1 MHSARPAPILLAHY
15 GENWIRGS
23 ERTLLDLL
31 THVDR
36 DRFLP
41 ILWCNGEMVAD
52 EARKL
57 DVTVYH
63 SRFSV
68 LYDWE
73 PPRYDVARFVSLVRE
88 GRKIVRAHGIRVL
101 HANSAAP
108 NQWLVPV
115 SRSLRVPLLCHLLA
129 PYSARER
136 FTLGVHLATLIA
148 GVTRGCTDD
157 LLADG
162 LPESSVSTIHCGVDL
177 GAWRGWDQSGLRS
190 QLGIRPQ
197 DIVITQVGSL
207 IHRKGH
213 DILLRA
219 VADLRQ
225 VRPNIRVI
233 LVGDGPDRQEIEN
246 VVRELGLVDIVHIL
260 GFVDSPAG
268 VIFRDATDIAVSP
281 SRVEGFGLT
290 VIEAGAAGL
299 PVVATA
305 TTGMSEIIT
314 NERTGLIV
322 PIEDQDRLYAALL
335 RLVDDASLRKQLGT
349 ALRSVVNEKF
359 VIGSYVTG
367 FESAYEQLM
376 RIPSHQLGWSRD
388 VSGDTLAM
396 YARWV
401 GGTLSR
407 RLRRS
412 VG

>member
-1 MHSARPAPILLAHY
+1 
-15 GENWIRGS
+15 
-23 ERTLLDLL
+23 
-31 THVDR
+31 
-36 DRFLP
+36 
-41 ILWCNGEMVAD
+41 
-52 EARKL
+52 
-57 DVTVYH
+57 
-63 SRFSV
+63 
-68 LYDWE
+68 
-73 PPRYDVARFVSLVRE
+73 
-88 GRKIVRAHGIRVL
+88 
-101 HANSAAP
+101 
-108 NQWLVPV
+108 
-115 SRSLRVPLLCHLLA
+115 
-129 PYSARER
+129 
-136 FTLGVHLATLIA
+136 
-148 GVTRGCTDD
+148 
-157 LLADG
+157 
-162 LPESSVSTIHCGVDL
+162 
-177 GAWRGWDQSGLRS
+177 
-190 QLGIRPQ
+190 
-197 DIVITQVGSL
+197 VGSL